1 MAMAQLFFLDIK
13 RNRFSLYILN
23 LNKEYETEPIYF
35 IVPFVTILFMTYFY
49 KFTNLLVAFFFYAIN
64 YNLYIKF
71 CFNRSTK

>member
-49 KFTNLLVAFFFYAIN
+49 KRLSQNVLHP
-64 YNLYIKF
+64 K
-71 CFNRSTK
+71 S

>member
-35 IVPFVTILFMTYFY
+35 IC
-49 KFTNLLVAFFFYAIN
+49 LLYTSDAADD
-64 YNLYIKF
+64 
-71 CFNRSTK
+71 

>member
-35 IVPFVTILFMTYFY
+35 IVPFDTILFMTYFY
-49 KFTNLLVAFFFYAIN
+49 KFTNLLVSFLFLCY
-64 YNLYIKF
+64 
-71 CFNRSTK
+71 

>member
-35 IVPFVTILFMTYFY
+35 IVPFVTILFMTYFISLPIFGKLSFLCY
-49 KFTNLLVAFFFYAIN
+49 
-64 YNLYIKF
+64 
-71 CFNRSTK
+71 